1 MNFKKILISIYFLHS
16 ARLSGELLTIYFCR
30 TDLFPPQGANTP
42 GNWNLDTF
50 IYWPWRY
57 IAIDLTGQLEP
68 EEITLIDYDGDGTV
82 QLKLALVALIMLTF
96 IDHDA
101 DSMLQLILLDF

>member
-57 IAIDLTGQLEP
+57 IAIDLTGRLEP
-68 EEITLIDYDGDGTV
+68 VEITLIDYDATV
-82 QLKLALVALIMLTF
+82 QLKLALVASIMLTF
-96 IDHDA
+96 RDHDG
-101 DSMLQLILLDF
+101 DSMLQLVLLDF